1 MEAIDPYTALYTA
14 EQARALDR
22 AAMDGDVEGFD
33 LMQRAAAAALT
44 HLRKRWPDARSICVI
59 CGPGNNGGD
68 GFLLAALTPE
78 AGIRAEVIA
87 LGESTQED
95 ARRARAR
102 CEQVGIPVSNAPE
115 LPDADVYIDALFGS
129 GLNRAIDGEAA
140 ALIRALNAQAR
151 PVMALDVPSGLSAD
165 TGAAFDPCVRAQ
177 ATLCFV
183 GWKRGLFTAQGL
195 DRAGERELATLDL
208 PAEAYSRN
216 PADAHLLSARA
227 LPARPRDSHKGKY
240 GHVLAIGGDHGAG
253 GSIRLTA
260 EAALRVGAGL
270 VSVATREAHVSALL
284 AARPE
289 LMPQGVHVPRNLASL
304 LDRASVIALGPGL
317 GKEEWGRGLWQA
329 ALDAGK
335 PTVLDADGL
344 NLLAEYPRGL
354 PARIILTPHPGEAAR
369 LLECDAARVQADRF
383 AAVRAIA
390 QRYNAVT
397 VLKGAGSLIASPQG
411 ELAVCPWSSAGL
423 ASGGTGDA
431 LTGVIAGL
439 LAQGLSARDAARVGV
454 GVHARAGELAARAG
468 ERGTLAS
475 DLFPYLRALVNGRID
490 G

>member
-208 PAEAYSRN
+208 PAEAYS
-216 PADAHLLSARA
+216 
-227 LPARPRDSHKGKY
+227 
-240 GHVLAIGGDHGAG
+240 
-253 GSIRLTA
+253 
-260 EAALRVGAGL
+260 
-270 VSVATREAHVSALL
+270 
-284 AARPE
+284 
-289 LMPQGVHVPRNLASL
+289 
-304 LDRASVIALGPGL
+304 
-317 GKEEWGRGLWQA
+317 
-329 ALDAGK
+329 
-335 PTVLDADGL
+335 
-344 NLLAEYPRGL
+344 
-354 PARIILTPHPGEAAR
+354 
-369 LLECDAARVQADRF
+369 
-383 AAVRAIA
+383 
-390 QRYNAVT
+390 
-397 VLKGAGSLIASPQG
+397 
-411 ELAVCPWSSAGL
+411 
-423 ASGGTGDA
+423 
-431 LTGVIAGL
+431 
-439 LAQGLSARDAARVGV
+439 
-454 GVHARAGELAARAG
+454 
-468 ERGTLAS
+468 
-475 DLFPYLRALVNGRID
+475 
-490 G
+490 